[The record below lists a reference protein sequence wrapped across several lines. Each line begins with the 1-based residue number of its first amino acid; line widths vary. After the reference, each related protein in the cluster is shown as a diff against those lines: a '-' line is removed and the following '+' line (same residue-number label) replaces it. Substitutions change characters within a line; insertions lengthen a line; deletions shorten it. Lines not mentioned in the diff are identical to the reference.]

1 VRLCVALALSATAI
15 LAGCGGSDDDAL
27 SREELIESA
36 NEICRERV
44 SAIESL
50 QEDLTDTPGEN
61 EEILADFA
69 RILPQVA
76 DEFRGMADDLGE
88 LSPPEDL
95 EDQYELTLGRIDR
108 VADELDR
115 AAEEAEAG
123 DRQGFN
129 AVTRESA
136 AARSIQQFFR
146 ENEFEACA

>member
-1 VRLCVALALSATAI
+1 VKLYVALASAAVI
-15 LAGCGGSDDDAL
+15 LAGCGGSDDGAL

-44 SAIESL
+44 GAIESL

-61 EEILADFA
+61 EETLADFA

-88 LSPPEDL
+88 LSPPEDI
-95 EDQYELTLGRIDR
+95 EERYELTLGRIDR

-115 AAEEAEAG
+115 AAQEAEAG
-123 DRQGFN
+123 NRQGFN
-129 AVTRESA
+129 AALRESA

-146 ENEFEACA
+146 ENEFEDCA

>member
-1 VRLCVALALSATAI
+1 VKLYVALASAAVI
-15 LAGCGGSDDDAL
+15 LAGCGGSNDGAL

-44 SAIESL
+44 GAIESL
-50 QEDLTDTPGEN
+50 QEDLTDTPGED
-61 EEILADFA
+61 EETLADFA

-88 LSPPEDL
+88 LSPPEDI
-95 EDQYELTLGRIDR
+95 EERYELTLGRIDR

-115 AAEEAEAG
+115 AAQEAEAG
-123 DRQGFN
+123 NRQGFN
-129 AVTRESA
+129 AALRESA

-146 ENEFEACA
+146 ENEFEDCA

>member
-1 VRLCVALALSATAI
+1 VKLRVAPALAAVI
-15 LAGCGGSDDDAL
+15 LAGCGGSDDGAL

-44 SAIESL
+44 GAIESL
-50 QEDLTDTPGEN
+50 QEDLADTPGEN
-61 EEILADFA
+61 DETTLSDFA

-88 LSPPEDL
+88 LSPPEDI
-95 EDQYELTLGRIDR
+95 EERYELTLGRIDR

-115 AAEEAEAG
+115 AAQEAEAG
-123 DRQGFN
+123 NRQGFN
-129 AVTRESA
+129 AALRESA

-146 ENEFEACA
+146 ENEVEDCA